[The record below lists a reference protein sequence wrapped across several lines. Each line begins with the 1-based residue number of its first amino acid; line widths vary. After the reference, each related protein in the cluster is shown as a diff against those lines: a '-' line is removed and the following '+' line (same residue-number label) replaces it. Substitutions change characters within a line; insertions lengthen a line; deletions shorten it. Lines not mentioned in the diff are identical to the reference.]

1 MGCLVKSDLGASGL
15 DDATGPGTTETTSA
29 EFKFEELHSGSPSGS
44 TTSAATASSSVTT
57 ETTTATATSTASA
70 AVATE
75 ATTAT
80 TSATATTTETTT
92 TTAAAL
98 AIRLGS
104 GVVETETTAI
114 EVVSLESLD
123 GGLGLVD
130 GSELDVAKAL
140 GRTGLAVGDEV
151 DALDVTVLAKEL
163 VQGV

>member
-1 MGCLVKSDLGASGL
+1 
-15 DDATGPGTTETTSA
+15 
-29 EFKFEELHSGSPSGS
+29 LHSGSPSGS

-57 ETTTATATSTASA
+57 ETTT
-70 AVATE
+70 
-75 ATTAT
+75 
-80 TSATATTTETTT
+80 

-104 GVVETETTAI
+104 GVIETETTAI